1 MYNNGRGNT
10 HRCKGG
16 MDMRVVKTADAGEP
30 AAVSPEDLLLINA
43 LARRELTAEEVYT
56 FGVKLCDNEV
66 DRDWERFPEATLEQ
80 LAELFVGKAGLFD
93 HQWSAR
99 GQTARIYRTEL
110 VREDGILTRAGDPYC
125 YLKGW
130 AYMPRTEGNRELIEQ
145 IESGILKEVSVG
157 CAVERRECSI
167 CGGELDQCGHER
179 GREYGGKLCYGELLN
194 ATDAFEWSFVAV
206 PAQKN
211 AGVMKSVR
219 LDSQK
224 KLEEEAALGRRYLA
238 SLRREVA
245 RLGGLA
251 ECGLDAPALER
262 IARKLDEPEL
272 LEMKRAYED
281 RVRGKW
287 PVEVQLSYGEEK
299 AGTGQEDGAFLI

>member
-1 MYNNGRGNT
+1 
-10 HRCKGG
+10 
-16 MDMRVVKTADAGEP
+16 MRVVKTAGTGEP
-30 AAVSPEDLLLINA
+30 AAVSPEDLALINA

-80 LAELFVGKAGLFD
+80 LAALFVGKAGLFD

-110 VREDGILTRAGDPYC
+110 VWEDGILTRAGDPYC

-157 CAVERRECSI
+157 CAVERCACSV
-167 CGGELDQCGHER
+167 CGGNLETCGHER
-179 GREYGGKLCYGELLN
+179 GREYGGKLCYGDLLN

-206 PAQKN
+206 PAQPG
-211 AGVMKSVR
+211 AGVMKHLRPSA
-219 LDSQK
+219 QK
-224 KLEEEAALGRRYLA
+224 RLEEEAALGRRYLA
-238 SLRREVA
+238 ALRREVA

-251 ECGLDAPALER
+251 ECGLEAPALER
-262 IARKLDEPEL
+262 IAAKLDEPEL

-287 PVEVQLSYGEEK
+287 PVEVQLSYG
-299 AGTGQEDGAFLI
+299 GEDGGSVEADRSFMI

>member
-1 MYNNGRGNT
+1 
-10 HRCKGG
+10 
-16 MDMRVVKTADAGEP
+16 MRVRKTAGAGE
-30 AAVSPEDLLLINA
+30 AGAVSGEDLALINA
-43 LARRELTAEEVYT
+43 LARRELSAEEVYT
-56 FGVKLCDNEV
+56 FGVRLCDNEV
-66 DRDWERFPEATLEQ
+66 DRDWERFPEATLNQ

-99 GQTARIYRTEL
+99 GQTARIFRTEL
-110 VREDGILTRAGDPYC
+110 VREESILTQAGDPYC

-157 CAVERRECSI
+157 CAVERRQCSI
-167 CGGELDQCGHER
+167 CGGDLDQCGHEP
-179 GREYGGKLCYGELLN
+179 GQEYGGKLCYGELMN

-206 PAQKN
+206 PAQPN
-211 AGVMKSVR
+211 AGVMKHMHFSA
-219 LDSQK
+219 QK
-224 KLEEEAALGRRYLA
+224 RLEEEAALGRRYLA

-262 IARKLDEPEL
+262 IAQKLDEPEL
-272 LEMKRAYED
+272 LEMKRAYENHM
-281 RVRGKW
+281 RGKW
-287 PVEVQLSYGEEK
+287 PVEVQMSYGAEDCGSGGEK
-299 AGTGQEDGAFLI
+299 DGAFLI

>member
-1 MYNNGRGNT
+1 MLDVR
-10 HRCKGG
+10 K
-16 MDMRVVKTADAGEP
+16 EP
-30 AAVSPEDLLLINA
+30 GSVIRHSVSREDLLLINR
-43 LARRELTAEEVYT
+43 LAKSELGPDQVYT
-56 FGVKLCDNEV
+56 FAVRLCDNEV

>member
-1 MYNNGRGNT
+1 
-10 HRCKGG
+10 
-16 MDMRVVKTADAGEP
+16 MRVVKTADAGEP
-30 AAVSPEDLLLINA
+30 AAVSPQDLKLINA

-66 DRDWERFPEATLEQ
+66 DRDWERFPETTLEQ

-110 VREDGILTRAGDPYC
+110 VREDGILTRAGDSYC

-157 CAVERRECSI
+157 CAVERCACSV
-167 CGGELDQCGHER
+167 CGGSLETCGHER
-179 GREYGGKLCYGELLN
+179 GKEYGGKLCYGDLLN

-206 PAQKN
+206 PAQPG
-211 AGVMKSVR
+211 AGVMKHMRPSA
-219 LDSQK
+219 QK
-224 KLEEEAALGRRYLA
+224 RLEEEAALGRRYLA

-251 ECGLDAPALER
+251 ECGLDAPVLER
-262 IARKLDEPEL
+262 IAQKLDEPEL
-272 LEMKRAYED
+272 LELKRAYENQ
-281 RVRGKW
+281 VRGKW
-287 PVEVQLSYGEEK
+287 PVDVQLSYGGDGGG
-299 AGTGQEDGAFLI
+299 AGEPDRSFMI

>member
-1 MYNNGRGNT
+1 
-10 HRCKGG
+10 
-16 MDMRVVKTADAGEP
+16 MRVVKTANTGET
-30 AAVSPEDLLLINA
+30 AAVSQEDLALINA
-43 LARRELTAEEVYT
+43 LSRKELTAEEVYT

-66 DRDWERFPEATLEQ
+66 DRDWERFPEATLGQ
-80 LAELFVGKAGLFD
+80 LAELLVGKAGLFD

-99 GQTARIYRTEL
+99 GQTARIYKTEL
-110 VREDGILTRAGDPYC
+110 VREESILTQAGDPYV

-157 CAVERRECSI
+157 CAVERRECSV

-179 GREYGGKLCYGELLN
+179 GREYGGKLCYGELIN

-224 KLEEEAALGRRYLA
+224 RLEEEAALGRRYLA

-287 PVEVQLSYGEEK
+287 PVEVQLSYGGES
-299 AGTGQEDGAFLI
+299 GNSGQEDGAFLI

>member
-1 MYNNGRGNT
+1 
-10 HRCKGG
+10 
-16 MDMRVVKTADAGEP
+16 MRVVKKAGAGETG
-30 AAVSPEDLLLINA
+30 AASGEDLALINA

-56 FGVKLCDNEV
+56 FGVKLCDNEI
-66 DRDWERFPEATLEQ
+66 DRDWERFPEATLMQ
-80 LAELFVGKAGLFD
+80 LAELLTGKAGLFD

-99 GQTARIYRTEL
+99 GQTARIYKTEL
-110 VREDGILTRAGDPYC
+110 VREDGVLTKAGDPYV

-157 CAVERRECSI
+157 CAVERCTCSV
-167 CGGELDQCGHER
+167 CGGNLDSCGHER
-179 GREYGGKLCYGELLN
+179 GREYGEKLCYGELVN

-211 AGVMKSVR
+211 AGVMKHLGQETRER
-219 LDSQK
+219 LEQ
-224 KLEEEAALGRRYLA
+224 EAALGRRYLSA
-238 SLRREVA
+238 LRREVA

-272 LEMKRAYED
+272 LEMKRAYEA
-281 RVRGKW
+281 RARGKW
-287 PVEVQLSYGEEK
+287 PVEVQLSYGGESGSAEERD
-299 AGTGQEDGAFLI
+299 QSFMI